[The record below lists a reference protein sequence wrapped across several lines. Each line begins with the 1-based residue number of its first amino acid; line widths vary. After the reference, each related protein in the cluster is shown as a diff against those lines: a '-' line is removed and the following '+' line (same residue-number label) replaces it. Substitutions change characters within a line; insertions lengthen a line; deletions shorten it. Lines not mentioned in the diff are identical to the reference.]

1 MNGVPAPA
9 QGTPPTPLASRLTRA
24 LLPWLALI
32 WVLSGAAVALHVQRG
47 IERRLDAALMESA
60 ERLLDLAAHEVDELR
75 ASTGRSGMAA
85 LPPGEVA
92 VRSGNEPRGDAL
104 VYQVVNREGQLL
116 LRSGDAPLSRFAVA
130 LAPGMAESGPWRV
143 YTLAHREEPL
153 LIHVA
158 DSLPQREA
166 LRWTTL
172 AGLLLPLLAVLPLLG
187 LLIRGVTRAKLAPV
201 GQLAADIGER
211 GGNNLRPLAADD
223 LPAELV
229 AIRDSTNHLLQRLS
243 DALDTERALA
253 ANAAHELRT
262 PLTTTRLHLQT
273 LRDRLPDP
281 ALRTQADEALASLDR
296 LSRRAE
302 KLLQL
307 SRAESGA
314 SLARE
319 RVNLAQVAAGVAEDF
334 WADPA
339 GLARIELIVPPDRDV
354 LVAGDADALA
364 VALRNLLEN
373 ALRHVPEGRIDLVIE
388 APGTVKVRDRGPR
401 LPPEALAAFQT
412 RHVRRAATGQA
423 ATGYGLGL
431 SIVQTIVARHGG
443 RLAFQSPAP
452 GLERGL
458 EVRIDL
464 EPAPSP
470 HPAVSSPA

>member
-1 MNGVPAPA
+1 MTGVPVH
-9 QGTPPTPLASRLTRA
+9 QGAMPTTLSSRLTRA

-32 WVLSGAAVALHVQRG
+32 WILSGAAVALHVQRG
-47 IERRLDAALMESA
+47 IERRLDVALMESA

-85 LPPGEVA
+85 LALGEVA
-92 VRSGNEPRGDAL
+92 VRSGNEPRGEAL
-104 VYQVVNREGQLL
+104 VYQIVNREGQLL
-116 LRSGDAPLSRFAVA
+116 LRSGDAPTTRFEVE
-130 LAPGMAESGPWRV
+130 LAPGMADAGPWRV
-143 YTLAHREEPL
+143 YTLAHQDEPL

-158 DSLPQREA
+158 DSLPQRDA

-172 AGLLLPLLAVLPLLG
+172 VGLLLPLLAVLPLLG

-201 GQLAADIGER
+201 GKLASDIGER
-211 GGNNLRPLAADD
+211 GGNNLCPLGAEE

-262 PLTTTRLHLQT
+262 PLTTTRLHLRT
-273 LRDRLPDP
+273 LREQLTAPMQ
-281 ALRTQADEALASLDR
+281 RTQIDAALASLDQ

-319 RVNLAQVAAGVAEDF
+319 QVNLAQVAAGVAEDF

-364 VALRNLLEN
+364 VAIRNLLEN
-373 ALRHVPEGRIDLVIE
+373 ALRHVSEGRIDLIIE
-388 APGTVKVRDRGPR
+388 APGTVKVRDRGPC
-401 LPPEALAAFQT
+401 LPPAALAAFQT
-412 RHVRRAATGQA
+412 RHLRRVATGQA

-443 RLAFQSPAP
+443 RLEFRSPAP

-464 EPAPSP
+464 EPIPSP
-470 HPAVSSPA
+470 NPAVSSRA